1 MSEQLIISVGR
12 EFGSGGH
19 EIAQKLANFYKLPL
33 YDHNLLDELAK
44 RHEIEDHDF
53 HELDEK
59 KRSLFARSVRGMHSS
74 AAQNVAE
81 LQFNFIREKAA
92 SGESF
97 VIVGR
102 CSDEIL
108 RGHEG
113 FISVFILGDLDVK
126 TKRIMTLYQKSE
138 KEAVAFLQEKDRKRK
153 LYHNSHCKIKWGDS
167 RGYDLSINSSKMGID
182 ETVKSL
188 TQYIDAR
195 RNHNK

>member
-44 RHEIEDHDF
+44 RHEIENHEF

-59 KRSLFARSVRGMHSS
+59 KKSIFARSVRGMHSS
-74 AAQNVAE
+74 AAHNIAE
-81 LQFNFIREKAA
+81 LQFNFMREKAD

-102 CSDEIL
+102 CSEAIL
-108 RGHEG
+108 HGREG
-113 FISVFILGDLDVK
+113 LVSIFVLGDMDVK

-138 KEAVAFLQEKDRKRK
+138 KDAIAFIQEKDRKRK
-153 LYHNSHCKIKWGDS
+153 DYHNSHCKIKWGDS

-182 ETVKSL
+182 ETVKTL

>member
-44 RHEIEDHDF
+44 KHEVEDHEF

-59 KRSLFARSVRGMHSS
+59 KKSIFARSVRGMHSS

-92 SGESF
+92 LGESF

-108 RGHEG
+108 RGQEG
-113 FISVFILGDLDVK
+113 FISIFILGDLDVK

-195 RNHNK
+195 RNYNK